1 MVKLDY
7 LQKTLGV
14 SLKIIHVIRNP
25 YDNIATRTL
34 RAGGGQDRDKASPE
48 DKVAKQ
54 FSYIILR
61 YNGIL
66 VPVRSGFGL
75 RRRGSKTYNVST

>member
-54 FSYIILR
+54 FSNI
-61 YNGIL
+61 
-66 VPVRSGFGL
+66 
-75 RRRGSKTYNVST
+75 

>member
-54 FSYIILR
+54 FSYI
-61 YNGIL
+61 
-66 VPVRSGFGL
+66 
-75 RRRGSKTYNVST
+75 